1 MSQFKD
7 HFSEIAKTYADYRP
21 QYPSDLYAWLATLA
35 PSQNLVWDCACG
47 TGQASVGLAQHFQQ
61 VIATDASAE
70 QIAVAEPHPKIEWRV
85 APAEQSG
92 LAAESMDLITVAQ
105 ALHWFDLDKF
115 YAEAQRVLKAQGVL
129 AVWTYGVL
137 KIDEPQIDALVQDF
151 YSNVVGPYWP
161 PERAI
166 VETGYKNLPFPFAE
180 LAAPA
185 FSMKLNW
192 NRAQLLGYLRSWSA
206 TARYLKANGTD
217 PVTPL
222 DQALAQLWDD
232 QTRYTTEW
240 PLAFRVGRKLS

>member
-21 QYPSDLYAWLATLA
+21 QYPSDLYAWLASLA

-70 QIAVAEPHPKIEWRV
+70 QIAVAEPQPKIEWRV

-92 LAAESMDLITVAQ
+92 LATESVDLITVAQ

-151 YSNVVGPYWP
+151 YINVVGPYWP

-180 LAAPA
+180 LTAPA
-185 FSMKLNW
+185 FNMKLNW

-222 DQALAQLWDD
+222 DQVLAKLWDD
-232 QTRYTTEW
+232 QTCYTTEW